1 MKLVQKT
8 AKSLERWVCGAG
20 MAAEAPLKTALT
32 GLELL
37 LARSQV
43 WQETAAK
50 HVSLAPQLERLAA
63 LALRWRRLQLAA
75 WRSLIRT
82 LAARHAAGARSSPL
96 GHPDMLKYM
105 NAEGLIYTGSLNL
118 LSSTSLVLDLTC
130 ANMPD

>member
-1 MKLVQKT
+1 
-8 AKSLERWVCGAG
+8 

-50 HVSLAPQLERLAA
+50 HVSLAPQLECLAA

-82 LAARHAAGARSSPL
+82 LAARHAAGARVSPL
-96 GHPDMLKYM
+96 VQCELHW
-105 NAEGLIYTGSLNL
+105 
-118 LSSTSLVLDLTC
+118 V
-130 ANMPD
+130 